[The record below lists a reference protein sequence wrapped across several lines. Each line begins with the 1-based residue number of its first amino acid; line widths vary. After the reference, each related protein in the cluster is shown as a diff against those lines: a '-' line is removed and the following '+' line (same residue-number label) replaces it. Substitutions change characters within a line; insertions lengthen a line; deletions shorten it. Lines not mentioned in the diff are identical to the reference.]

1 MSALVPLSLVA
12 EVKLHTSQSTKP
24 PLLWSTMAGVRPLG
38 LRSVYGF
45 FLTENMSKRMMLYS
59 MPSSSS
65 TMATFHGF
73 GELGNAS
80 HVRLNLELWKGRSS
94 YRLSRDLL
102 VYSFCHSCTFLLS
115 LVFFTAEYALFKAK
129 GGKTC
134 GADQL
139 IGVRGWAPQNSV

>member
-1 MSALVPLSLVA
+1 
-12 EVKLHTSQSTKP
+12 
-24 PLLWSTMAGVRPLG
+24 MAGVRPLG

-45 FLTENMSKRMMLYS
+45 FLTENMSNRMMLYS

-73 GELGNAS
+73 GELGDAG

-115 LVFFTAEYALFKAK
+115 LVFFIAECVLFKAK
-129 GGKTC
+129 GEAKRAG
-134 GADQL
+134 L
-139 IGVRGWAPQNSV
+139 IS